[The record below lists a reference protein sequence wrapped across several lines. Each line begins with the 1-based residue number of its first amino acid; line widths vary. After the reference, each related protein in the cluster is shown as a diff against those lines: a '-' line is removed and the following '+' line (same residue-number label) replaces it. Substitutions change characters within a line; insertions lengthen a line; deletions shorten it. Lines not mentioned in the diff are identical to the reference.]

1 MIPLLDLLG
10 PDLSYW
16 VAQFMLT
23 VARLSFVIILMPGIG
38 EQMIPAQVRVYLLLG
53 LSAAISGLGITDYTL
68 PESLTDLGI
77 VIVME
82 LLLGLFL
89 GIGLRVVIW
98 SLNIAGSIIA
108 QSMGLAQPLG
118 VALVQLEGQPVALAL
133 AGPDAQDKTVA
144 HVEPADRVGDMLQHT
159 LDADHALRAAE
170 AAEGGVGAG
179 VGAPA
184 VGDHLH
190 GRDRVGVVGVE
201 HRPVADGPAE
211 VERPTAPCVL
221 DEAHTGEAAV
231 IVKARLVLD
240 DKVVAFAADDGV
252 IVPVEAAFD
261 GAAKRF

>member
-118 VALVQLEGQPVALAL
+118 VALENEAQTATANLLSMAGAAVLFSMNFHIEVISSWIGLYETIPIGGSSWIAQAFLFDSIYAAFAFAVLLAWPFVAMNLLYNVCLGFINKAM
-133 AGPDAQDKTVA
+133 PQMMVA
-144 HVEPADRVGDMLQHT
+144 FVGAPFL
-159 LDADHALRAAE
+159 
-170 AAEGGVGAG
+170 VGAG
-179 VGAPA
+179 MFLLAVSIGAMLMVWQDQIA
-184 VGDHLH
+184 QL
-190 GRDRVGVVGVE
+190 
-201 HRPVADGPAE
+201 
-211 VERPTAPCVL
+211 
-221 DEAHTGEAAV
+221 
-231 IVKARLVLD
+231 IVWL
-240 DKVVAFAADDGV
+240 
-252 IVPVEAAFD
+252 
-261 GAAKRF
+261 